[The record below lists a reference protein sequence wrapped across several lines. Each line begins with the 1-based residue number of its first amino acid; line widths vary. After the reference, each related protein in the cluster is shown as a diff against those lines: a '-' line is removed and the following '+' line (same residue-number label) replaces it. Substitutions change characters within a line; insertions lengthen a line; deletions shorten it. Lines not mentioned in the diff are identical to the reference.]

1 MTKNKSKM
9 ITKILLFLGTI
20 ISLYFVPWP
29 IVAAWIKPLP
39 STVQE
44 QVDKAA
50 DYGFDGIVVC
60 VNKAGNKCEFYT
72 SGYKNREN
80 KIPADPKALFKIA
93 SVSKLYNAVAVA
105 KLVRDGKL
113 SLDKTL
119 SDYLPELKGRI
130 EYADK
135 ITLPMLVKHRS
146 GIPNFTDTYM
156 YWAAPK
162 ETEDE
167 QLALIL
173 DKPAN
178 FKPDA
183 DYEYSNTNYLLLGRI
198 MNRVLGYDKFQY
210 IQKEILNPLN
220 LKHTFGSI
228 KDVNINDVMSGYY
241 VGYDIDLKTD
251 NIGSILATAEDLS
264 KFIRALNDGSVF
276 RDKKEQEI
284 YSSIYKYEH
293 TGLIPGYQTIA
304 KYHKDMDVVV
314 IQFTNTVNFD
324 GYNWNMSEVM
334 YNRIVKIF
342 RATTMHMKNRRNS
355 SKFKAF
361 DPSISRLVLNRMLWV
376 SQSSTFHIL
385 DR

>member
-1 MTKNKSKM
+1 MTKNESKR
-9 ITKILLFLGTI
+9 IIRILLFLGTI
-20 ISLYFVPWP
+20 FSLYFVPWP
-29 IVAAWIKPLP
+29 IVTAWIKPLP
-39 STVQE
+39 NTVQE
-44 QVDKAA
+44 QVDKSA

-60 VNKAGNKCEFYT
+60 VNKTGNKSEFYT

-80 KIPADPKALFKIA
+80 KIPADPNALFKIA
-93 SVSKLYNAVAVA
+93 SVSKLYNAVAAA

-135 ITLPMLVKHRS
+135 ITLRMLVKHRS

-167 QLALIL
+167 QLALVL

-178 FKPDA
+178 FKPDE

-198 MNRVLGYDKFQY
+198 MNRVLGYNKFEY

-228 KDVNINDVMSGYY
+228 QDVNIADVMSGYY
-241 VGYDIDLKTD
+241 VGYDTDLKTD
-251 NIGSILATAEDLS
+251 NVGSMLATAEDLS
-264 KFIRALNDGSVF
+264 KFIRALNNGSVF
-276 RDKKEQEI
+276 KDKKEQEI

-304 KYHKDMDVVV
+304 KYHRDIDAVV

-324 GYNWNMSEVM
+324 GYNWNMSEIM
-334 YNRIVKIF
+334 YNRIVKIL
-342 RATTMHMKNRRNS
+342 RKKN
-355 SKFKAF
+355 
-361 DPSISRLVLNRMLWV
+361 
-376 SQSSTFHIL
+376 
-385 DR
+385 

>member
-1 MTKNKSKM
+1 MMKSKLKL
-9 ITKILLFLGTI
+9 IIKILLFLGTV

-29 IVAAWIKPLP
+29 IVFAWIKPLP
-39 STVQE
+39 NNIQE

-50 DYGFDGIVVC
+50 DYGFDGIVFC
-60 VNKAGNKCEFYT
+60 VNKTGNKCEFYT

-80 KIPADPKALFKIA
+80 KIPADPNSFFKIA
-93 SVSKLYNAVAVA
+93 SVGKLYDAVAVT

-135 ITLPMLVKHRS
+135 ITLRMLVMHRS

-178 FKPDA
+178 FKPGE

-198 MNRVLGYDKFQY
+198 MTRVLGYDKFQY
-210 IQKEILNPLN
+210 IQNEILNPLN

-228 KDVNINDVMSGYY
+228 HEVNIDDVMSGYY
-241 VGYDIDLKTD
+241 VGYDVDLKTD

-264 KFIRALNDGSVF
+264 IFIRALNDGSVF

-284 YSSIYKYEH
+284 YTSIYKYEH

-304 KYHKDMDVVV
+304 KYHKDIDAVV
-314 IQFTNTVNFD
+314 IQFTNTVNFE
-324 GYNWNMSEVM
+324 GYNWNMSEIM
-334 YNRIVKIF
+334 YNKIVKIVSK
-342 RATTMHMKNRRNS
+342 KN
-355 SKFKAF
+355 
-361 DPSISRLVLNRMLWV
+361 
-376 SQSSTFHIL
+376 
-385 DR
+385 

>member
-1 MTKNKSKM
+1 MMKSKLKLV
-9 ITKILLFLGTI
+9 IRILLFLGTV

-29 IVAAWIKPLP
+29 IVFAWIKPLP
-39 STVQE
+39 NNIQE
-44 QVDKAA
+44 QVNKAA

-60 VNKAGNKCEFYT
+60 MNKTGNKCEFYT

-80 KIPADPKALFKIA
+80 NIPADPNSFFKIA
-93 SVSKLYNAVAVA
+93 SVGKLYDAVAVA
-105 KLVRDGKL
+105 KLVREDKL

-135 ITLPMLVKHRS
+135 ITLRMLVMHRS

-162 ETEDE
+162 ETENE

-178 FKPDA
+178 FKPGE

-198 MNRVLGYDKFQY
+198 MTRVLGYDKFQY
-210 IQKEILNPLN
+210 IQNEILNPLN

-228 KDVNINDVMSGYY
+228 HEVNIDDVMSGYY
-241 VGYDIDLKTD
+241 VGYDVDLKTD

-264 KFIRALNDGSVF
+264 IFIRALNDGSVF

-284 YSSIYKYEH
+284 YTSIYKYEH

-304 KYHKDMDVVV
+304 KYHKDIDAVV
-314 IQFTNTVNFD
+314 IQFTNTVNFE
-324 GYNWNMSEVM
+324 GYNWNMSEIM
-334 YNRIVKIF
+334 YNKIVKIV
-342 RATTMHMKNRRNS
+342 RKKN
-355 SKFKAF
+355 
-361 DPSISRLVLNRMLWV
+361 
-376 SQSSTFHIL
+376 
-385 DR
+385 

>member
-1 MTKNKSKM
+1 MKSKLKLV
-9 ITKILLFLGTI
+9 IRILLFLGTV

-29 IVAAWIKPLP
+29 IVFAWIKPLP
-39 STVQE
+39 NNIQE
-44 QVDKAA
+44 QVNKAA

-60 VNKAGNKCEFYT
+60 VNKTGNKCEFYT

-80 KIPADPKALFKIA
+80 KIPADPNSFFKIA
-93 SVSKLYNAVAVA
+93 SVGKLYDAVAVA
-105 KLVRDGKL
+105 KLVREDKL

-135 ITLPMLVKHRS
+135 ITLRMLVMHRS

-178 FKPDA
+178 FKPGE

-198 MNRVLGYDKFQY
+198 MTRVLGYDKFQY
-210 IQKEILNPLN
+210 IQNEILNPLN

-228 KDVNINDVMSGYY
+228 QDVNIDDVMSGYY
-241 VGYDIDLKTD
+241 VGYDVDLKTD
-251 NIGSILATAEDLS
+251 NIGSMLATAEDLS
-264 KFIRALNDGSVF
+264 IFIRALNDGSVF

-284 YSSIYKYEH
+284 YTSIYKYEH

-304 KYHKDMDVVV
+304 KYHKDIDAVV
-314 IQFTNTVNFD
+314 IQFTNTVNFE
-324 GYNWNMSEVM
+324 GYNWNMSEIM
-334 YNRIVKIF
+334 YNKIVKIV
-342 RATTMHMKNRRNS
+342 RKKN
-355 SKFKAF
+355 
-361 DPSISRLVLNRMLWV
+361 
-376 SQSSTFHIL
+376 
-385 DR
+385 